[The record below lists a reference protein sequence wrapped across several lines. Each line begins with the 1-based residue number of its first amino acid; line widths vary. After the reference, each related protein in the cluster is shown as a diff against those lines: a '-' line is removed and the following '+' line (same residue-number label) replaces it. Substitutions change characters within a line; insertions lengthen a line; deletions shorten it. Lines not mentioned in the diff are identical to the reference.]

1 MLMSTPATTPTVR
14 EPSDVFPEDE
24 LDWAELKPSPAE
36 ELAAAEL
43 ADPDAPPL
51 ELLIARGWR
60 RLVNP
65 RRLRE
70 QLGLTQE
77 EFGEMYGIPVGTL
90 RDWEQRRKMPDA
102 TARAYRMVI
111 ERDPKAVAALF
122 KPAA

>member
-1 MLMSTPATTPTVR
+1 MSTPATTTAGL
-14 EPSDVFPEDE
+14 EPGDVFPESE
-24 LDWAELKPSPAE
+24 MDWAARTPRTAE
-36 ELAAAEL
+36 ELEAAAL

-51 ELLIARGWR
+51 ELLIAQGWR
-60 RLVNP
+60 RMVNP

-77 EFGEMYGIPVGTL
+77 EFGAMYGIPVGTL

-102 TARAYRMVI
+102 TARAYLRVI

>member
-1 MLMSTPATTPTVR
+1 MSTPATTTTVR
-14 EPSDVFPEDE
+14 EPSDVFPEHE
-24 LDWAELKPSPAE
+24 LDWAELKPRTAE

-70 QLGLTQE
+70 RLGLTQE

-102 TARAYRMVI
+102 TARAYLMVI